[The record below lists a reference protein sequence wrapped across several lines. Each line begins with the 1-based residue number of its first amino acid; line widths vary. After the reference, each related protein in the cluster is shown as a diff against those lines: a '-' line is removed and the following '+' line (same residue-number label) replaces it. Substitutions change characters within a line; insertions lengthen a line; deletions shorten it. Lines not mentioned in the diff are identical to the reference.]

1 MIPTTADLARLDL
14 DNEIE
19 LWSTG
24 VSLSPDGA
32 SGREGDV
39 AWFASGLPVP
49 FFNQVVATGDAAD
62 PAALGRAVGELRARN
77 VPFHVRLRA
86 GIDDAA
92 VPALEALGLHED
104 HDEAYPAMA
113 LHPIPADIAPSTAL
127 GDLEIRRAVD
137 AAGLEDHLAVVSP
150 GFGHADRD
158 RPPARA
164 DRDARRCRA
173 SRLHVGYVDDRP
185 VATSM
190 GYTSGGTI
198 GVYNVA
204 TLDDARR
211 RGYGAALTR
220 RAVADGAARGATV
233 AILQSSTMGR
243 RSTRRSASARCS
255 RSGCSSTTHRPDAAH
270 SRLRGMTRPS
280 GMIVA

>member
-1 MIPTTADLARLDL
+1 MTPTTADLARLDL

-19 LWSTG
+19 LWSAG

-62 PAALGRAVGELRARN
+62 PAALGRAVGALRARD
-77 VPFHVRLRA
+77 VPFQVRLRA

-92 VPALEALGLHED
+92 VPALDALGLHED
-104 HDEAYPAMA
+104 HDEAYPALA
-113 LHPIPADIAPSTAL
+113 LHPIPADVAPSTAL

-137 AAGLEDHLAVVSP
+137 AAGLEDHLAVMSP
-150 GFGHADRD
+150 GFGL
-158 RPPARA
+158 PIEI
-164 DRDARRCRA
+164 ARR
-173 SRLHVGYVDDRP
+173 LVPIETLGLPGIGLYVGYVDDRP

-204 TLDDARR
+204 TLKDARR
-211 RGYGAALTR
+211 RGYGAAVTR
-220 RAVADGAARGATV
+220 HAVADGAARGATV
-233 AILQSSTMGR
+233 AILQSSTMGLPVYEAIGFR
-243 RSTRRSASARCS
+243 EVLAFRVFVEDASA
-255 RSGCSSTTHRPDAAH
+255 
-270 SRLRGMTRPS
+270 
-280 GMIVA
+280 

>member
-1 MIPTTADLARLDL
+1 MIPTKADLARLDL

-24 VSLSPDGA
+24 AAFAADWA

-39 AWFASGLPVP
+39 AWFASGLPVA

-62 PAALGRAVGELRARN
+62 AAALVRAVSVLRGRD
-77 VPFHVRLRA
+77 VPFLVRLRD

-92 VPALEALGLHED
+92 VPAIEALGLHED

-113 LHPIPADIAPSTAL
+113 LHPIPADVGGSTVA
-127 GDLEIRRAVD
+127 GELEIRQAID
-137 AAGLEDHLAVVSP
+137 AAGLEDHLAVVSAGFRMPIELTRRLVPVEELGVP
-150 GFGHADRD
+150 GIAV
-158 RPPARA
+158 
-164 DRDARRCRA
+164 
-173 SRLHVGYVDDRP
+173 HVGYLGNRP

-211 RGYGAALTR
+211 RGYGAAVTR
-220 RAVADGAARGATV
+220 RAVADGASRGATV

-243 RSTRRSASARCS
+243 PVYEAIGFREVLAFRVFLDD
-255 RSGCSSTTHRPDAAH
+255 RPA
-270 SRLRGMTRPS
+270 
-280 GMIVA
+280 